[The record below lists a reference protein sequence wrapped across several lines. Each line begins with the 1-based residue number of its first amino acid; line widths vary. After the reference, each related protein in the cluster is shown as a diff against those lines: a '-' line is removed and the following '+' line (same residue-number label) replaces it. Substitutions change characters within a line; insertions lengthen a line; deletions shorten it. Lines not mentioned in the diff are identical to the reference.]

1 MAAAS
6 KNIKNK
12 QKPQSSKKV
21 SRPKAFLFEWETCMY
36 INLLATKNCLGFFY
50 ASKNIFDW

>member
-36 INLLATKNCLGFFY
+36 INLLATQI
-50 ASKNIFDW
+50 A